1 MLMRLSWLWPVL
13 MSIGLLLVGCATAP
27 REEPAPIISP
37 APVPAAEP
45 GLRPALVSSAKK
57 LLGTTSLISGGH
69 RMGHDCAGIMR
80 TIFSEN
86 GIDLYAGSPVHPRI
100 NGVRRIYENVRKHG
114 RLHAGPTA
122 APGDLVFFNN
132 TWDFNADGRAN
143 DPLTHV
149 GLVERTDPDG
159 TVLFISRVARAVER
173 YRLNLNHP
181 HVALTADGRPLN
193 DYLRRRRAND
203 KADVR
208 YLTAELFAGF
218 GRRVER

>member
-1 MLMRLSWLWPVL
+1 
-13 MSIGLLLVGCATAP
+13 
-27 REEPAPIISP
+27 
-37 APVPAAEP
+37 
-45 GLRPALVSSAKK
+45 
-57 LLGTTSLISGGH
+57 
-69 RMGHDCAGIMR
+69 MGYDCAGVMR
-80 TIFSEN
+80 AIFSEH
-86 GIDLYAGSPVHPRI
+86 GIDLYAGSPAHQRI
-100 NGVRRIYENVRKHG
+100 NGIRRIYENVRKHG
-114 RLHAGPTA
+114 RFHAGPTA

-149 GLVERTDPDG
+149 GLVERTEADG

-181 HVALTADGRPLN
+181 HRNATATGRPLN

-203 KADVR
+203 RPDVR

-218 GRRVER
+218 GTRVER